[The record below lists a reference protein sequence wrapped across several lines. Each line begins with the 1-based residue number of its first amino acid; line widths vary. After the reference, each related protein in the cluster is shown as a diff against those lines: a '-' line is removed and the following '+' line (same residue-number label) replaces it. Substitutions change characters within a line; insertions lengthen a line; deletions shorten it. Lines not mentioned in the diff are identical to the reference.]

1 MSGAQEEKKRSKK
14 RYGGPRCKRLKGAR
28 ELEVGMRGVLVT
40 CNMNERKCTW
50 EAYSLLNEYADEL
63 FGPEKF
69 ADPEESHSE
78 EEEEEEGKDEEHDTE
93 VALKKEVKQFKKFA
107 QQRRFVAL
115 DSGANNVVFIRAHDI
130 DPEKLVHRILQD
142 LRETKK
148 KKSRVIMRMLPV
160 SGTCRAFPDDMEKF
174 LSSFLEP
181 WFKTPH
187 HASYQI
193 SYKAR
198 NNNHSNRDDVIKAL
212 AGLVGKMNPKNKV
225 DLTNPE
231 LTIIVEIIKT
241 VCCVSVVRD
250 YMLFR
255 KYNLQE
261 VTKGPP
267 NQEQG
272 QQEVTKGP
280 PNQEQGQQEVT
291 KGPPNQEQ
299 GQQEVTKGPPN
310 QEQGQQEVTKGPPN
324 QEQGQQEVTKGPPNQ
339 QQGQQEVTKGPPNQE
354 QGQQEVAKSEANVT
368 AEQNL
373 TERGRSEGGSEETT
387 DVAQGDEIKRV
398 KQE

>member
-78 EEEEEEGKDEEHDTE
+78 EEEEEGKDEEHDTE
-93 VALKKEVKQFKKFA
+93 VALKKEVKQIKKFA

-272 QQEVTKGP
+272 QQEVTKGLPNQEQGQEEVTKGP
-280 PNQEQGQQEVT
+280 PNQEQGQEEVT

-299 GQQEVTKGPPN
+299 GQQEVTKGL
-310 QEQGQQEVTKGPPN
+310 
-324 QEQGQQEVTKGPPNQ
+324 
-339 QQGQQEVTKGPPNQE
+339 PNQE
-354 QGQQEVAKSEANVT
+354 QGQQEVAKSETNVT